1 MRAVTSLRLSH
12 TAEFR
17 RGYLPLYTHTHT
29 HTHVRPLL
37 WKTQRVCRGGT
48 YPRNS
53 DRMLH
58 TLIFLCRTLRPD
70 ENCVHTSYN
79 ETASLL
85 ELSNWLTIKILYF
98 AFVRYLV
105 YLQGKGGGL
114 FYEMRNISIPRR
126 IIKRDCLSVR
136 TFQLRWRA
144 HPLHRYEFVPP
155 KSFSKT
161 FNFSIIFYSTC
172 KISGRG
178 QFRKECRSRKKN
190 RNHWK
195 SRTNSRTLLEPFL
208 RSRKEKKLQGNWV
221 TSNSQRIL
229 SKGSA
234 L

>member
-1 MRAVTSLRLSH
+1 MVGHTPGTATECCTLWSFSVARCAQMRIVYIPH
-12 TAEFR
+12 TMR
-17 RGYLPLYTHTHT
+17 LPLY
-29 HTHVRPLL
+29 
-37 WKTQRVCRGGT
+37 
-48 YPRNS
+48 
-53 DRMLH
+53 
-58 TLIFLCRTLRPD
+58 
-70 ENCVHTSYN
+70 ENFPIGS
-79 ETASLL
+79 
-85 ELSNWLTIKILYF
+85 TIKILYF